1 MLIWRT
7 PKGSSDNRICKIL
20 FYFLSRWSQ
29 PAAMTTANLWLIG
42 FHCVFFLTKYTFD
55 VLALMFGI
63 IFMLT
68 SSIHT
73 DDNLSQNFKFGVI
86 TPKYLLPLIFSA
98 VIVLFGILQPYLL
111 ISLLKNGFL
120 TATLS
125 ICFLVL
131 SLLFFVQLSNFL
143 SFLST
148 DWIPCWDLPGFRLI
162 ALLGSRCWCKTAFL
176 RPSNH
181 YLWHF

>member
-1 MLIWRT
+1 MTDRVPLCIFSNQIYFWCI
-7 PKGSSDNRICKIL
+7 GS
-20 FYFLSRWSQ
+20 
-29 PAAMTTANLWLIG
+29 
-42 FHCVFFLTKYTFD
+42 V
-55 VLALMFGI
+55 FGI

-131 SLLFFVQLSNFL
+131 SLLFFVL

-162 ALLGSRCWCKTAFL
+162 ALLGSRCWCKTAFFTPIKPL
-176 RPSNH
+176 SLAFLIGFYNKLPEAKCLKIQYFSPGCMD
-181 YLWHF
+181 WTEIQ